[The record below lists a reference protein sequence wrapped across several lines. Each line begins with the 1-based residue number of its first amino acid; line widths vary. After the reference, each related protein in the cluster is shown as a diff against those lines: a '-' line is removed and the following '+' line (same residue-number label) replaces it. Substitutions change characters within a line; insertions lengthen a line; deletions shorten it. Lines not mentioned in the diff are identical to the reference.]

1 MDGGAGDSVIAWSPD
16 GKMLASG
23 YDDDNAP
30 IHLWDVA
37 TGKEVRQFVG
47 HKEAVDSLVWSSDGK
62 MLASGGSDGTISLWD
77 VITGK
82 EIRRVGWLAGH
93 RHNVLSVAWSPDGKT
108 LASGGQD
115 TTIRLWD
122 IASLKMLRARENAVW
137 RAWSLTG
144 LWEELIANRGR
155 VLGRQRTAVT
165 SLAWSPDGRTLASGG
180 GDENIYLWD
189 ARTPNKP
196 RRLDARGAAAWSPD
210 GKTLAVGRR
219 DSPISQWDPVA
230 GKQIRTLSGFG
241 DSSLA
246 CSPDGKRLAS
256 ITGKTIC
263 LWDVATGKKI
273 GHCDGHYSDI
283 SSVSWSPDSKRV
295 ASASWD
301 GTIRVWN
308 PTTGKQIHGIKAARG
323 YIDSLAWSPDGKML
337 AAGGEDDNGSLAKG
351 TWIRLL
357 NPATGQ
363 QVSQIARLDHSAF
376 CLAWDFSLAWSPDG
390 KTLASGS
397 EDKKIRLLNVVN
409 GTAFRA
415 FDGNPDQRSGM
426 AWCPDGKILAWAG
439 TEDMKD
445 SRGAVNTVRMADIA
459 TGKILY
465 THTHPEAVRWLGW
478 RAEGRTLLSASA
490 DKHIRLWDVA
500 AHREIRRF
508 IGHDAPVSSV
518 ACSPDGKTLAS
529 SSEDGTVRLWETATG
544 KEVHRWQAAGPLHEA
559 LFWSPDGT
567 MLASTC
573 AFTVVI
579 WAIWHHPDESRL
591 HLTASELKACWNAL
605 ASHDGSKAHEAI
617 NTLIRGAEGSVPF
630 LAKQLKPVSRPHIK
644 HVPRLIAELD
654 DERFSTREKASAELA
669 RLEEFAEP
677 ALRRALKTS
686 LPLEQHL
693 RVKRLLRK
701 LEVWSSEQLRGLR
714 ATTVLETVASP
725 EARELLRA
733 LAMGAPEARL
743 TREAKATLQ
752 RLSRFGR

>member
-1 MDGGAGDSVIAWSPD
+1 
-16 GKMLASG
+16 
-23 YDDDNAP
+23 
-30 IHLWDVA
+30 
-37 TGKEVRQFVG
+37 
-47 HKEAVDSLVWSSDGK
+47 
-62 MLASGGSDGTISLWD
+62 
-77 VITGK
+77 
-82 EIRRVGWLAGH
+82 
-93 RHNVLSVAWSPDGKT
+93 
-108 LASGGQD
+108 
-115 TTIRLWD
+115 
-122 IASLKMLRARENAVW
+122 
-137 RAWSLTG
+137 LTG

-165 SLAWSPDGRTLASGG
+165 SLAWSPDGKTLASGG

-196 RRLDARGAAAWSPD
+196 RRLDARGAVAWSPD

-219 DSPISQWDPVA
+219 GSPISLWDPVA

-246 CSPDGKRLAS
+246 WSPDGKRLAS

-263 LWDVATGKKI
+263 LWDVATGKEI

-337 AAGGEDDNGSLAKG
+337 AAGGEDDNGSLAKD

-363 QVSQIARLDHSAF
+363 QVSQVARLDHSV
-376 CLAWDFSLAWSPDG
+376 FSLAWSPDG

-397 EDKKIRLLNVVN
+397 EDNKIRLWNVVS
-409 GTAFRA
+409 GTAFRQL
-415 FDGNPDQRSGM
+415 DGKPGRCQRM
-426 AWCPDGKILAWAG
+426 AWSPDGKILAWAG

-445 SRGAVNTVRMADIA
+445 SEGAVNTVRMADIA
-459 TGKILY
+459 TEKILY

-544 KEVHRWQAAGPLHEA
+544 KEVHRWQVTGPLHQA

-567 MLASTC
+567 RLASTC
-573 AFTVVI
+573 ALTIVI
-579 WAIWHHPDESRL
+579 WPIWHHADEPPV
-591 HLTASELKACWNAL
+591 HLTALELKTCWNAL
-605 ASHDGSKAHEAI
+605 ASHDSLKAHQAI
-617 NTLIRGAEGSVPF
+617 NTLIRGAEDSVPF
-630 LAKQLKPVSRPHIK
+630 LAKQLKLASRPNLK
-644 HVPRLIAELD
+644 HVSRLIAELD
-654 DERFSTREKASAELA
+654 DQRYSTREKTTAELA

-677 ALRRALKTS
+677 ALRQALKRT
-686 LPLEQHL
+686 LPLEHHL
-693 RVKRLLRK
+693 RVERLLSK

-714 ATTVLETVASP
+714 ATTALETIASP
-725 EARELLRA
+725 EARELLRV
-733 LAMGAPEARL
+733 LAKGAPEARL
-743 TREAKATLQ
+743 TREAKASLQ
-752 RLSRFGR
+752 RLSRGGR